1 MSKDPTG
8 IDVGVTYA
16 GAEKPFKKE
25 YDPDVTL
32 MTLKS
37 AVMEAFGLAE
47 STDAQG
53 NQTVYRLYRGG
64 DRLDDLG
71 QTLDQAS
78 KNEHHLQLRLVREV
92 VAG

>member
-1 MSKDPTG
+1 MSKEPSG

-25 YDPDVTL
+25 YAPDITL
-32 MTLKS
+32 QTVKT

-71 QTLDQAS
+71 QSLDQAS

-92 VAG
+92 IAG